1 MKDSFGTAAVP
12 MVRRAPRPDPAW
24 RGLYRIGGI
33 SALLY
38 VLLGLI
44 VPAIMAALKSY
55 DFYMDAAPLLA
66 FVAANPV
73 WFTSMQTLVLGSSI
87 LAILTFAA
95 LFAALK
101 HLDRSLAAAGA
112 LVGGSL
118 QLLFMAYYPVLLG
131 LVHLAYQYPAA
142 DQGRRA
148 VLAAAAE
155 ALLAQNNAFNPLYES
170 AFAAGILLVSI
181 VMLKGVFPRWVA
193 YVGIANLPACLVAF
207 TLWPVIGIGYF
218 WWWVLFL
225 VWFIALGVRLIALG
239 RGTGP
244 RTGSVDS
251 SLSTTD
257 NTAK

>member
-1 MKDSFGTAAVP
+1 MVFTVKDSYGISPNIAERSSAGL
-12 MVRRAPRPDPAW
+12 DPSW
-24 RGLYRIGGI
+24 RGLYLIGGI

-55 DFYMDAAPLLA
+55 DFYMDAPTLLA

-73 WFTSMQTLVLGSSI
+73 WFTALQTLVLGSSI

-101 HLDRSLAAAGA
+101 HLDQSLAAVGA
-112 LVGGSL
+112 LVGGTL

-142 DQGRRA
+142 DGAHRI
-148 VLAAAAE
+148 VLSTAAE

-170 AFAAGILLVSI
+170 AFAAGILLVSM

-193 YVGIANLPACLVAF
+193 YVGIANLPACLIAF
-207 TLWPVIGIGYF
+207 TLWPLIGIGYF
-218 WWWVLFL
+218 WWWVLFV
-225 VWFIALGVRLIALG
+225 VWFIAVALKLLKLPSQGRLPPSIN
-239 RGTGP
+239 RGG
-244 RTGSVDS
+244 
-251 SLSTTD
+251 
-257 NTAK
+257 

>member
-1 MKDSFGTAAVP
+1 MKDSYGTRTAP
-12 MVRRAPRPDPAW
+12 MARPAPEPDPAW

-38 VLLGLI
+38 TLLGLI

-55 DFYMDAAPLLA
+55 DFYMDAPTLLA

-73 WFTSMQTLVLGSSI
+73 WFTAMQTLVLGSSI
-87 LAILTFAA
+87 LAVLTFAA

-101 HLDRSLAAAGA
+101 HLDQSLAAVAA
-112 LVGGSL
+112 LIGGSL

-142 DQGRRA
+142 DEAQRA
-148 VLAAAAE
+148 VLTTAAE

-170 AFAAGILLVSI
+170 AFAAGILLISI

-193 YVGIANLPACLVAF
+193 YVGLANLPACLIAF
-207 TLWPVIGIGYF
+207 ALWPLIGIGYF
-218 WWWVLFL
+218 WWWVLFV
-225 VWFIALGVRLIALG
+225 VWFVAAGLRLIAMG
-239 RGTGP
+239 RN
-244 RTGSVDS
+244 TGSRRSSVERTPSTSDS
-251 SLSTTD
+251 AL
-257 NTAK
+257 N